1 MNGSPWRCTGAEA
14 VQSRQLVAQISEVM
28 LQQGWALTDAINSW
42 RDYNTM
48 KNMKSMLLFRKCVPT
63 TASFSCISL
72 TSAGN
77 LRLIDFSP
85 EDQEVLKTCILE
97 NYLPG
102 VSVRN
107 TSGAE
112 SNSLKF
118 TLAGEPWCF
127 HAGGLHA
134 RSLLVH
140 LFAVAVN
147 LGFQI
152 AASADVSSKRTS
164 QGENLYHEIPDPLLD
179 VHSIFL
185 VKMPPKPASDL

>member
-1 MNGSPWRCTGAEA
+1 M
-14 VQSRQLVAQISEVM
+14 
-28 LQQGWALTDAINSW
+28 
-42 RDYNTM
+42 
-48 KNMKSMLLFRKCVPT
+48 
-63 TASFSCISL
+63 
-72 TSAGN
+72 
-77 LRLIDFSP
+77 
-85 EDQEVLKTCILE
+85 LKTCILE

-118 TLAGEPWCF
+118 TLAGEPWCS
-127 HAGGLHA
+127 HTGGLHA

-152 AASADVSSKRTS
+152 VASADVSSKHTS
-164 QGENLYHEIPDPLLD
+164 QGDDTHPEIPCLLD

-185 VKMPPKPASDL
+185 VKMPAKPASNL